1 MEKISMADFVPV
13 TEEELARAQQ
23 DPAFRRKLLA
33 DNLEALLTALNKMR
47 NLGEK
52 PDADSAR
59 QIRDGVDMAV
69 KLANLLQAAK
79 GPPQA
84 A

>member
-1 MEKISMADFVPV
+1 MVDFTTV
-13 TEEELARAQQ
+13 TDEDLARARQ

-33 DNLEALLTALNKMR
+33 DNLEVLLTTLNKAR
-47 NLGEK
+47 NLSAK
-52 PDADSAR
+52 PDQECAR
-59 QIRDGVDMAV
+59 HIRDGVDMAV

-79 GPPQA
+79 PPEDGPPQA